1 MAHILITGASSGFGY
16 EMAWRLATAGHRVFA
31 TMRGSN
37 GRNAAARTALETLAA
52 REGLGLEVLDLDV
65 TDELSVNEAVGEAFG
80 RAGHLDVVVNN
91 AGIASIGLTEGFAPD
106 AFAHVFDVNVN
117 GAVRVNRAVLPSM
130 RARCAGLLVHISS
143 GAGRVTV
150 PALAP
155 YCASKYAL
163 EALADAYRYELHPWG
178 IESVLVE
185 PGIYRTPIF
194 DEAVRPTDVQRLEG
208 YGPKAG
214 YVEQVRSAFA
224 AAMGDPANP
233 GASEVADAVA
243 RLIEMPAGARP
254 FRTIVGASIQPLLG
268 PLNDVA
274 DSLRPIVADIF
285 GVRTLIAAEAF
296 AMSDSGA

>member
-16 EMAWRLATAGHRVFA
+16 EMAWRLATGGHHVFA

-37 GRNAAARTALETLAA
+37 GRNAVARAALETLAA
-52 REGLGLEVLDLDV
+52 RERLALDVIDLDV
-65 TDELSVNEAVGEAFG
+65 TDDLSVQEGVQAALG

-91 AGIASIGLTEGFAPD
+91 AGVASIGLTEAFAAE

-130 RARCAGLLVHISS
+130 RARRAGLIGHISS
-143 GAGRVTV
+143 AAGRVTV

-194 DEAVRPTDVQRLEG
+194 EDAVKPTDLQRLEQ
-208 YGPKAG
+208 YGPTAA
-214 YVEQVRSAFA
+214 YVEQVRGVFA
-224 AAMGDPANP
+224 AAMADPANP
-233 GASEVADAVA
+233 GALEVADAIA

-254 FRTIVGASIQPLLG
+254 FRTIVGAPIQPLLG

-274 DSLRPIVADIF
+274 DSLRPIVAGIF
-285 GVRTLIAAEAF
+285 GLPRPVADEAF
-296 AMSDSGA
+296 ARSE